1 MNGPDSLARIEAE
14 IAACTACGLFQSR
27 THVVPGE
34 GRAPSRLMIVGE
46 GPGKQEDE
54 EGRPFV
60 GAAGQLLDR
69 MLQAIHLTRADVY
82 IANVVKCR
90 PPGNRTPTPEEAEA
104 CLPFLAR
111 QIALVNPDVILALG
125 ATAARALLGTDV
137 RITQI
142 RGTWQPWGRRWVMP
156 TYHPAF
162 LLRDPR
168 QKVVV
173 WEDLKQ
179 VADRLGILLTPTDP
193 GDGTGSS

>member
-1 MNGPDSLARIEAE
+1 MSAFQDSLDRIGEE
-14 IAACTACGLFQSR
+14 VRACTACPLHATR
-27 THVVPGE
+27 TKVVPGE
-34 GRAPSRLMIVGE
+34 GRAPSRLMVIGE

-69 MLQAIHLTRADVY
+69 MLGAIRLSRETVY

-90 PPGNRTPTPEEAEA
+90 PPGNRTPSPEEADT

-125 ATAARALLGTDV
+125 ATAARALLGADA

-142 RGTWQPWGRRWVMP
+142 RGQWVPWGTRWVMP
-156 TYHPAF
+156 TYHPAY

-168 QKVVV
+168 QKAVV

-179 VADRLGILLTPTDP
+179 VAERLAIPLDEDLED
-193 GDGTGSS
+193 